1 MGTTPVTTTTPLLM
15 GTSSST
21 LPPPSSTSTPS
32 SSRVIP
38 PLFSE
43 EQMSQDKTPRQASA
57 TFQPEVT
64 TSAGVNPTSTSSDNL
79 IEPYQ
84 MDKMI
89 DNFAYA
95 PFTLGPINPIN
106 MEEGGVALRQ
116 AGLRQRVDVG
126 RVDANIHPEMS
137 LLEHILLKMDF
148 NYLDTVPP
156 SQKLQFRMPD
166 PLR

>member
-1 MGTTPVTTTTPLLM
+1 MT
-15 GTSSST
+15 
-21 LPPPSSTSTPS
+21 
-32 SSRVIP
+32 
-38 PLFSE
+38 
-43 EQMSQDKTPRQASA
+43 EQETPRQLSP
-57 TFQPEVT
+57 TFQPEGTITAV
-64 TSAGVNPTSTSSDNL
+64 VNPTSIPASSSSRDNL
-79 IEPYQ
+79 LGGSYYV
-84 MDKMI
+84 DKMI

-106 MEEGGVALRQ
+106 MEEAGVALRQ

-126 RVDANIHPEMS
+126 RVDANVHPEMS

-166 PLR
+166 PLK

>member
-1 MGTTPVTTTTPLLM
+1 MT
-15 GTSSST
+15 
-21 LPPPSSTSTPS
+21 
-32 SSRVIP
+32 
-38 PLFSE
+38 
-43 EQMSQDKTPRQASA
+43 QDETGRQASA
-57 TFQPEVT
+57 NFQPEVRI
-64 TSAGVNPTSTSSDNL
+64 SAGVSSPISTSSESL
-79 IEPYQ
+79 VV
-84 MDKMI
+84 DKMI

-106 MEEGGVALRQ
+106 MEEAGVALRQ

-126 RVDANIHPEMS
+126 RVDANVHPEMS

>member
-1 MGTTPVTTTTPLLM
+1 MT
-15 GTSSST
+15 
-21 LPPPSSTSTPS
+21 
-32 SSRVIP
+32 
-38 PLFSE
+38 
-43 EQMSQDKTPRQASA
+43 QDETPRQASA

-64 TSAGVNPTSTSSDNL
+64 IGAGVNPTSTSSDNL
-79 IEPYQ
+79 IGPFHV
-84 MDKMI
+84 DKMI

-95 PFTLGPINPIN
+95 PFTLGPISPIN
-106 MEEGGVALRQ
+106 MEEAGVALRQ

-126 RVDANIHPEMS
+126 RVDANVHPEMS